1 MPHHGDSPL
10 LAFLREPCKVIWRVG
25 DEGPESNPLAKV
37 SGYRYIF
44 GIALLVVNNRE
55 SGNKI
60 LEPRGFTAILVFPY
74 IEKGDLFHKVRV
86 LFSDLC

>member
-1 MPHHGDSPL
+1 MKDRKAIPL
-10 LAFLREPCKVIWRVG
+10 LKFPGIGIFLG
-25 DEGPESNPLAKV
+25 
-37 SGYRYIF
+37 
-44 GIALLVVNNRE
+44 LLVNNRE